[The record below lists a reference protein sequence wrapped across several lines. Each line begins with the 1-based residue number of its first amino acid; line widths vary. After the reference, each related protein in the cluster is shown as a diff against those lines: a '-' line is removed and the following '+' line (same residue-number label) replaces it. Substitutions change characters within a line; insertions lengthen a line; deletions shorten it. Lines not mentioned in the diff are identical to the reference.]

1 MSEVELA
8 IRALVDA
15 LRKELQPANTN
26 DAHITV
32 AEYAARRSISESTVR
47 IAIREKR
54 LPCLR
59 VGRAVRVPADAE
71 IKPPVKTRAA
81 RADAKLSGAR

>member
-1 MSEVELA
+1 MTDLEQAIERIVRRVLA
-8 IRALVDA
+8 DL
-15 LRKELQPANTN
+15 KPAN
-26 DAHITV
+26 DSHITV
-32 AEYAARRSISESTVR
+32 AEFASRRSISESTVR

-71 IKPPVKTRAA
+71 ISPSVKTRAA
-81 RADAKLSGAR
+81 RADAKLTGSR

>member
-1 MSEVELA
+1 MSDIETLIRSIVRDELA
-8 IRALVDA
+8 
-15 LRKELQPANTN
+15 RKSPAN
-26 DAHITV
+26 DGHITV
-32 AEYAARRSISESTVR
+32 ADYAARRSISESTVR

-71 IKPPVKTRAA
+71 ISPPVKTRAA